1 MITMPPVSILEP
13 GAIGQALVESDTF
26 AVCALDGT
34 LIRFAS
40 PALRGLFGLPPDAP
54 LAGVSFETF
63 VLASERARVRALL
76 EAPDTLTVSVTFT
89 ALRADRS
96 TVDLRLQGGRT
107 RLGRRALLVAAVT
120 DISGERRERESL
132 SALAFVDPLTGL
144 PNRALFLD
152 RLREAIISAGREQR
166 SFALFVGDLD
176 GFKQVND
183 AFGHDAGDAV
193 LRLAAARLRA
203 VTRSAD
209 TLARLGGDE
218 LAAVLPSAGNE
229 EAAAIVAGRMLR
241 AISEPMT
248 FDRQPLQVGM
258 SLGIAL
264 FARDG
269 ADVDTLI
276 GRADRAMYASKHA
289 GKNRFT
295 FVESAGATATATA
308 GRHQFLSWTDA
319 YTLGVPFMDSDH
331 QRLATLVVDVGEQL
345 KAGYDRD
352 GLMASFDALMA
363 STASHFAA
371 EERHMEQQAYPGTT
385 AHAQEHL
392 RLLDDLRSLGQQIDA
407 LSMMLSMRYLSDWL
421 LRHIDTVDRGLARW
435 LRDREGGSPGS
446 PTLAPPH

>member
-1 MITMPPVSILEP
+1 MMTLPPISILEP
-13 GAIGQALVESDTF
+13 GAIGQALVESDAF

-34 LIRFAS
+34 LVRFAS
-40 PALRGLFGLPPDAP
+40 PALRGLLGLAPDAP
-54 LAGVSFETF
+54 LAGVSFEKF
-63 VLASERARVRALL
+63 VLGSERARVRAVL
-76 EAPDTLTVSVTFT
+76 EAPDTLTVSVSFT
-89 ALRADRS
+89 ALRGDRS

-107 RLGRRALLVAAVT
+107 RLGRRMLLVASVS
-120 DISGERRERESL
+120 DISGERRERETL

-152 RLREAIISAGREQR
+152 RLREAIVAAAREQR

-183 AFGHDAGDAV
+183 TFGHDAGDAV

-218 LAAVLPSAGNE
+218 LAAVLPSAGTE

-241 AISEPMT
+241 AVGEPMT
-248 FDRQPLQVGM
+248 FERQPLRVGM

-264 FARDG
+264 FPRDG
-269 ADVDTLI
+269 SDVDTLI
-276 GRADRAMYASKHA
+276 ARADRAMYASKRGGKDRFSFAAHA
-289 GKNRFT
+289 
-295 FVESAGATATATA
+295 EEAPAAA
-308 GRHQFLSWTDA
+308 GRHQFLSWTEA
-319 YTLGVPFMDSDH
+319 YVLGVPFMDADH
-331 QRLATLVVDVGEQL
+331 QRLADLVAAIGEQL

-352 GLMASFDALMA
+352 GLMTAFEALVS
-363 STASHFAA
+363 STSAHFAA
-371 EERHMEQQAYPGTT
+371 EERHMEQQAYPGAV
-385 AHAQEHL
+385 AHAQEHV
-392 RLLDDLRSLGQQIDA
+392 RLLDDLQTLGQQIDA

-435 LRDREGGSPGS
+435 LRDRDRGSPGS
-446 PTLAPPH
+446 PTLAPPS